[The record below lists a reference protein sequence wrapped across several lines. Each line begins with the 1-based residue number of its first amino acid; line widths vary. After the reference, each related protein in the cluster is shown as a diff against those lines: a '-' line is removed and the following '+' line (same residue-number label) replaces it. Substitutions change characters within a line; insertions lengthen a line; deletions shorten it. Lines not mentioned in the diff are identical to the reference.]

1 MLAAIIIKFLILGL
15 DEKNHKKMYRMIS
28 FLIQWKVKESL
39 LMKKYF
45 VLVSCFFLAL
55 TINADNG
62 SLKLKS
68 DQYQLIID
76 TQLQMDVLLV
86 DSTTTAVKF
95 KRGKA
100 ILFTVFT
107 GFLGGHRIYLGT
119 HQRTPV
125 LYSITL
131 GGLGILPLIDLVNI
145 IFTKDLSKFEDIPQI
160 IMWGR

>member
-1 MLAAIIIKFLILGL
+1 MNFKNNNILLKTLSFIQRKDKERSYIK
-15 DEKNHKKMYRMIS
+15 KT
-28 FLIQWKVKESL
+28 
-39 LMKKYF
+39 
-45 VLVSCFFLAL
+45 LVFTFFLFCAFTL
-55 TINADNG
+55 KADNVPF
-62 SLKLKS
+62 KLTKEQS
-68 DQYQLIID
+68 QI
-76 TQLQMDVLLV
+76 LLEAELSV
-86 DSTTTAVKF
+86 DSSGMTKVKF

-131 GGLGILPLIDLVNI
+131 GGLGILPLIDLINI
-145 IFTKDLSKFEDIPQI
+145 IFTKDLQKFEDIPQI